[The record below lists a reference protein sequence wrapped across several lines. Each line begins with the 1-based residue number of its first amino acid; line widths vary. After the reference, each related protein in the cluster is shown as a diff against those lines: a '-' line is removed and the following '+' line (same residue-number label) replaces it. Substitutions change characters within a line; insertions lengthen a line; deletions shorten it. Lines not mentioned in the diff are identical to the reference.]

1 MNRTKYLL
9 LLISSV
15 ILTSGISITYTT
27 QAQMNMSAKP
37 FDPFANEFQKSSNSN
52 NLSDTQKAVVAQL
65 QGLVEMP
72 NKTVPT
78 VPAPNDSSS
87 NTTTML
93 QKALQNSTPD
103 VKNTLGALLIKP
115 QQPVSNKTNI
125 TATTIQQNNT
135 STQPP
140 KQTVSGSGNITVQG
154 LSKSI
159 ESNTST
165 PLTISDLNQYFKLG
179 IYHIMGNIVNVDT
192 NTSAAYTNLYLKITV
207 LDKQSK
213 IIGIKQAALDIQKL
227 VPNMPEP
234 FDVTLTDN
242 DIATNIFQVDGYSIH
257 IYGQKLK

>member
-1 MNRTKYLL
+1 MNRKYLL

-37 FDPFANEFQKSSNSN
+37 FDPFANEFQKSSDTN

-78 VPAPNDSSS
+78 VPAN
-87 NTTTML
+87 N
-93 QKALQNSTPD
+93 NSTTE

-115 QQPVSNKTNI
+115 QQQPSNKTNI
-125 TATTIQQNNT
+125 TATTVQPQNNT
-135 STQPP
+135 IANQPT

-213 IIGIKQAALDIQKL
+213 IIGIKQAPLDIQKL
-227 VPNMPEP
+227 VPNQPEP

-257 IYGQKLK
+257 IYGQKVK